1 MQQHL
6 FALSIVVPVYNGA
19 LSVPALVQG
28 LSQLDVPGGLE
39 IVLVNDGSPDDSLAV
54 CRRLCEEQNTAIT
67 VVNLSRNFGEHN
79 AIMAGLRM
87 ARGAHIITMD
97 DDLQNPPAE
106 VVRLWRFAVDGRF
119 DVVYAYYAKKEHAL
133 WRNTG
138 SKFTNFI
145 ATFLIDKPRD
155 LYLSSFR
162 CMSSFVAKR
171 VIEHDGPFPYV
182 DGLIAQITQNAGRLQ
197 VEHLTR
203 AHGESNYTLSRL
215 IRLFLAMCLNFSVIP
230 LRVAVLLGIVTAL
243 CGIIDFAL
251 VIAEVLVFG
260 KTPTGWGSLMATMLI
275 ISGVQLVILGVV
287 GEYVG
292 RAFLTLNKKPQFFIR
307 DIERNAA
314 ANIPPTKSDD
324 EPML

>member
-1 MQQHL
+1 MQDHL
-6 FALSIVVPVYNGA
+6 FALSIVIPVYNGA
-19 LSVPALVQG
+19 KSVPSLVRE
-28 LSQLDVPGGLE
+28 LSLLDVPGGLE
-39 IVLVNDGSPDDSLAV
+39 IVLVNDGSADDSLAV
-54 CRRLCEEQNTAIT
+54 CRRLCKEHNTAIT
-67 VVNLSRNFGEHN
+67 VINLSRNFGEHN

-87 ARGAHIITMD
+87 AQGAYIITMD

-106 VVRLWRFAVDGRF
+106 VVRLWRFAVEGRF
-119 DVVYAYYAKKEHAL
+119 DVVYAYYAKKEHAR

-138 SKFTNFI
+138 SKFTNFM

-162 CMSSFVAKR
+162 CISSFVAKQ
-171 VIEHDGPFPYV
+171 VIGHDGPFPYV

-203 AHGESNYTLSRL
+203 AYGESNYTLSRL

-230 LRVAVLLGIVTAL
+230 LRVAVLLGIVTAV
-243 CGIIDFAL
+243 CGIADFAL
-251 VIAEVLVFG
+251 VIGEVLIIG
-260 KTPTGWGSLMATMLI
+260 RTPTGWGSLMATILI

-292 RAFLTLNKKPQFFIR
+292 RAFLTLNKKPQFVIR
-307 DIERNAA
+307 DVERNAA
-314 ANIPPTKSDD
+314 ASMALTKNLD
-324 EPML
+324 EPLP